1 MVYLI
6 EQMSK
11 QEMLQI
17 IESQAKENKHLQE
30 KVRHL
35 ESQKEAMVDN
45 FRLSSSV
52 LLERL
57 KDLE

>member
-1 MVYLI
+1 
-6 EQMSK
+6 MSK